1 MPQTSF
7 LAQVAE
13 QILAQNFGALSA
25 EQKQQYTPTLVA
37 LLEERVG
44 IELLPKLNDAQT
56 EQFVDLAE
64 SEQTTPAEWHNFWSA
79 AVPNFEDA
87 MARIVGEVA
96 AEARGVGKS

>member
-25 EQKQQYTPTLVA
+25 EQKQQYTPTLTA

-64 SEQTTPAEWHNFWSA
+64 NDKTTPAEWRDFWSA
-79 AVPNFEDA
+79 AVPNFEDE

-96 AEARGVGKS
+96 AEARGVEKS

>member
-56 EQFVDLAE
+56 EQFVDLVEGAP
-64 SEQTTPAEWHNFWSA
+64 QTVKEGVPKA
-79 AVPNFEDA
+79 AVPNFEDE

-96 AEARGVGKS
+96 AEARGVEKS

>member
-1 MPQTSF
+1 MSQTSF
-7 LAQVAE
+7 LSQLAE

-25 EQKQQYTPTLVA
+25 EQKRQYTPTLTA
-37 LLEERVG
+37 LLEERIG
-44 IELLPKLNDAQT
+44 IELLPKLNDEQT

-64 SEQTTPAEWHNFWSA
+64 AEQTTPEEWHNFWSA

>member
-64 SEQTTPAEWHNFWSA
+64 NDKTTPAEWRGFLSGA
-79 AVPNFEDA
+79 GPDFVDG
-87 MARIVGEVA
+87 MARGGGGGA
-96 AEARGVGKS
+96 GGARG